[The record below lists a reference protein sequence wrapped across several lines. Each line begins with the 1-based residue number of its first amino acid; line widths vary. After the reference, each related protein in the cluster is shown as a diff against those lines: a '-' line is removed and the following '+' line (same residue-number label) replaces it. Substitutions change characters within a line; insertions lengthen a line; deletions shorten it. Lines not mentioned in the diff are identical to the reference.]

1 MKKTFKLYKS
11 LVALALVAITVL
23 GCDRDFT
30 SIESDIE
37 GIKNFNTTS
46 KKFPI
51 VAFNRQ
57 INAVQTN
64 NLSSNLL
71 GIYNDGVYG
80 ATSSSIVTQVTLD
93 AYGVDYGDSPEVESV
108 ILTIPYFSSSDGT
121 DEDGNNLYK
130 IDSLFGDDPVKI
142 SIYQNTY
149 FLRDLDPNTN
159 LEESQKYYSNANQTI
174 NFDASI
180 GELLYEDL
188 SFYPNN
194 AEIVIEEI
202 NEETGESEVVNRLS
216 PGLRVELL
224 NTTEFW
230 DDLFFFNDPVQ
241 ITHSELSNSNNF
253 KNYFRGLY
261 FKVESLSDNGNMIML
276 PVSLGNIV
284 INYTALS
291 NEVDEVGNP
300 LDTRN
305 DRVINMRFSGNRLNI
320 LENDPSNMVITNADI
335 NADPVNGDESLYL
348 KGGEGS
354 MAVLDLFNGMIQDEE
369 TGTDIPALDY
379 FRSKK
384 NKWLIN
390 EANLVFSVNQNLIS
404 NNTQEPER
412 VILYDLNN
420 NFPIIDYFFDTST
433 NNSNPLNSKIN
444 FSNQLVR
451 EENGDGVRYKLRL
464 TEHISNILLK
474 DSTNVKLG
482 LLVTTNINEI
492 QNADILGTDYMSTT
506 GSVLSPRG
514 TVLYGSNPSV
524 PDDKKVTFEIYYTE
538 PNN

>member
-37 GIKNFNTTS
+37 GIKNFNTAS